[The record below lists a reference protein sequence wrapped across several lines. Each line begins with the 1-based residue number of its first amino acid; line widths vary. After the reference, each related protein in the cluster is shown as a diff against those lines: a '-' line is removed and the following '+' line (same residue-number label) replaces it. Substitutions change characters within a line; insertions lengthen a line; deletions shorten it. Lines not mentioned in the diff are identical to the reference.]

1 MGSLAP
7 SSALRGEAGGRKG
20 KGKQTSDARGLLVG
34 PPAREGTL
42 GVSWAGSLTGF
53 LKKRHSGSRK
63 QGPQGCPPR
72 RERQGWSWNTCTDGR
87 PPYLPARPLPQ
98 GSWTPTTQASSYK
111 RNNSLTAARKQTSP
125 GAIRLREAINAT
137 QHSPSPQRWT
147 EGFPPSQLPAGP
159 EPDSRIPRG
168 PSPQRTTITIP
179 IITSIANNY
188 WRLMGTGPLLSP
200 LQPPFV
206 ASSGMSTGD
215 PAITPLTG
223 GETEARGVSS
233 FVQGC
238 RAGRGARNV
247 SRAGTG
253 GRGPA
258 CALGFQAGR
267 LGGQPPGPPG
277 WLLGF
282 LWQPPQLFIANR
294 GEGGTGKEARGSV
307 HPLSSRSA
315 PRPVLDI
322 ATGGD
327 HTACH
332 MCHSGVAFR
341 SAHW

>member
-1 MGSLAP
+1 MP
-7 SSALRGEAGGRKG
+7 STEGEA
-20 KGKQTSDARGLLVG
+20 
-34 PPAREGTL
+34 
-42 GVSWAGSLTGF
+42 
-53 LKKRHSGSRK
+53 
-63 QGPQGCPPR
+63 
-72 RERQGWSWNTCTDGR
+72 GWSWNTCTDGR

-98 GSWTPTTQASSYK
+98 GSWTPITQASSYK

-125 GAIRLREAINAT
+125 GAIRLRGAINAT

-188 WRLMGTGPLLSP
+188 WRLMGTGPVLSP

-238 RAGRGARNV
+238 RTGRGARNV

-258 CALGFQAGR
+258 CALGFQAGAAGRAAPRAPR
-267 LGGQPPGPPG
+267 LAAGIPLVAPSAVHSKPRGGGH
-277 WLLGF
+277 
-282 LWQPPQLFIANR
+282 
-294 GEGGTGKEARGSV
+294 GEGGQGLSASSVQQVCSEASAGRSYWRGPHSMSHVPQWGGLRECPVVTKLASGTTGRQEQNEAHFIPTKKGWV
-307 HPLSSRSA
+307 TL
-315 PRPVLDI
+315 
-322 ATGGD
+322 
-327 HTACH
+327 
-332 MCHSGVAFR
+332 
-341 SAHW
+341 